1 MIDITPDIVTK
12 RTMYDRMKWMAKW
25 LKARNYDLTEDTLK
39 EYLFITYNAARSV
52 WSFRYAAR
60 KVYCL
65 NQKTAAPLG
74 NDAIHNLIQKAE
86 QRQEPLHYRTKTIIN
101 TLHITPEEVAALGIG
116 HNLQEAT
123 ERRERKYQRE
133 ARKRKVKALF
143 RQGKTTKEIA
153 ALMPELTES
162 TINRIVKT
170 LREQQQEDF
179 TTRIKQLKDSGVSV
193 TEIARLC
200 SVSRTTI
207 YKALSVHENAFF
219 QETVIEKDFEIQ
231 SVQGTPDNENPDKIC
246 RQGDSTEGV
255 NLRTLDGGKQEDFIT
270 TTIER
275 TINAP
280 TEHDLALNL
289 LQNTRQNIC
298 LLGYAGTGKS
308 TILTEYLGSLT
319 KQQRKQVLITA
330 PTNLAALRIN
340 GQTIHKAFA
349 LKAELQPT
357 GRIKTIPK
365 SLLKYDTLI
374 IDEIGIVSIDVFS
387 RIMQILNYIK
397 RKHKKSIRIIVC
409 GDFSQIEPVGT
420 KDKEQLYSLYPEAR
434 KGIFA
439 FNSSAWE
446 NCHFKKI
453 ILSKVHRQEDSSLVN
468 HLEQI
473 RLGDKSAVDW
483 FNRNASRTVD
493 FDAIAICPTNKL
505 VEEYNGYQLAFM
517 PGLININ
524 AEITGNI
531 NTSDLPCPLQLT
543 IAAGVRVMA
552 TVNTKHYKNGELG
565 TVTQIGNDYI
575 NIKLDSSGKEV
586 SVKKKTFTL
595 EDGIIRQYPLQ
606 LAYAITA
613 HKAQG
618 LQFRSVIIVP
628 GFWAVGQLYVAL
640 SRVSELRHICIDG
653 NLKSSECVV
662 NETALAMMQPD

>member
-25 LKARNYDLTEDTLK
+25 LKVRNYDLTEDDLK
-39 EYLFITYNAARSV
+39 EYLYINYNAARSV
-52 WSFRYAAR
+52 WPFQYAAK
-60 KVYCL
+60 KVCCL
-65 NQKTAAPLG
+65 NQKAMKPLG
-74 NDAIHNLIQKAE
+74 NTAILNLIEKAE
-86 QRQEPLHYRTKTIIN
+86 KHKNPQRYCNKTIIN
-101 TLHITPEEVAALGIG
+101 KLAITAEEVAALGIG
-116 HNLQEAT
+116 HNMQEAAD
-123 ERRERKYQRE
+123 RRMRRFQRE
-133 ARKRKVKALF
+133 ATKRKVKALF
-143 RQGKTTKEIA
+143 QQGKTTKEIA
-153 ALMPELTES
+153 ALMPELTKS
-162 TINRIVKT
+162 TINRIVKS

-179 TTRIKQLKDSGVSV
+179 TTRIKQLKDSGASV

-219 QETVIEKDFEIQ
+219 EETDTEWFYEIQ
-231 SVQGTPDNENPDKIC
+231 SVQGTPDNELPDKIC

-255 NLRTLDGGKQEDFIT
+255 NLRTLDCGKEEFFT
-270 TTIER
+270 TTSIEK
-275 TINAP
+275 TILAP
-280 TEHDLALNL
+280 TEQDLALNL
-289 LQNTRQNIC
+289 LQNTKQNIC

-308 TILTEYLGSLT
+308 TILTKYLESLT
-319 KQQRKQVLITA
+319 KQQRKRILITA

-420 KDKEQLYSLYPEAR
+420 KDKEQLYTFYPEAR

-439 FNSSAWE
+439 FNSPAWE
-446 NCHFKKI
+446 KCHFKKI

-483 FNRNASRTVD
+483 FNRNASRTQD
-493 FDAIAICPTNKL
+493 FDAISICPNNKL

-531 NTSDLPCPLQLT
+531 NTGDLPCPLQLT

-586 SVKKKTFTL
+586 SVKKKTFAL
-595 EDGIIRQYPLQ
+595 DDGTVTQYPLQ

-618 LQFRSVIIVP
+618 LQFKSVIIVP

-640 SRVSELRHICIDG
+640 SRVSELRHLSISG
-653 NLKSSECVV
+653 KLKARECVV